1 MVRGYNPA
9 GSRRRAAHAR
19 RYPAWDIRKS
29 SAGGVFGSS
38 HRSGGMAD
46 RLTGWIVHLF
56 QETPH
61 SSTETD
67 VRPPQLAASFI
78 RVLNSQETVPRVD

>member
-46 RLTGWIVHLF
+46 RLTGWIVYLF
-56 QETPH
+56 Q
-61 SSTETD
+61 
-67 VRPPQLAASFI
+67 AAQA
-78 RVLNSQETVPRVD
+78 RDAVPERRGRAEAGWRSDGRLRKP